1 MPIAD
6 PAKRKHSL
14 FTMLD
19 LSAIDNTWTLFLDR
33 DGVINHEKYQD
44 YVYNYDEFIFYEGV
58 QQALQALAGRFGRI
72 IIATN
77 QRGIG
82 KGLMTE
88 ADLHTIHARMLQD
101 IEAAGGRIDKIYYC
115 TSLDNNHPNRKPNP
129 GMAWEAVKDFP
140 EIDLRKSLIV
150 GNNISD
156 MEFGRNA
163 GMYTVF
169 VKTTNPG
176 QPLPNP
182 AIDLAVNDLE
192 GFAKALQ
199 LV

>member
-1 MPIAD
+1 
-6 PAKRKHSL
+6 
-14 FTMLD
+14 MLN
-19 LSAIDNTWTLFLDR
+19 LSQIDKSWTLFLDR

-44 YVYNYDEFIFYEGV
+44 YVYNYDEFVFYDG
-58 QQALQALAGRFGRI
+58 ALEALKVLAGRFGRI
-72 IIATN
+72 VIATN
-77 QRGIG
+77 QKGVG

-88 ADLHTIHARMLQD
+88 ADLHQIHARMLQE

-115 TSLDNNHPNRKPNP
+115 TALDNDHPNRKPNP
-129 GMAWEAVKDFP
+129 GMARETIKDFP
-140 EIDLRKSLIV
+140 EIDLQQSLIV

-169 VKTTNPG
+169 VKTTNPQ

-182 AIDLAVNDLE
+182 SIDLAVIDLAD
-192 GFAKALQ
+192 FAKALQ